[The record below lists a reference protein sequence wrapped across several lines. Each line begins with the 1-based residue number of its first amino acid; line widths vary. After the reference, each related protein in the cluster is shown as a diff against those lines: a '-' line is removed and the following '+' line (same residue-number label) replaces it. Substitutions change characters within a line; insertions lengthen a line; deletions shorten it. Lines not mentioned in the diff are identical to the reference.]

1 MSVSEF
7 SMQEQL
13 KKDVFAYYLINVSYQ
28 SRYSVPLKAFS
39 PPPKLVEAVVLRN
52 PASGRQSFDE

>member
-1 MSVSEF
+1 MSPVMERGEVSVSEF

-28 SRYSVPLKAFS
+28 SRYSVPLK
-39 PPPKLVEAVVLRN
+39 VVL
-52 PASGRQSFDE
+52 SSSLSLSKL